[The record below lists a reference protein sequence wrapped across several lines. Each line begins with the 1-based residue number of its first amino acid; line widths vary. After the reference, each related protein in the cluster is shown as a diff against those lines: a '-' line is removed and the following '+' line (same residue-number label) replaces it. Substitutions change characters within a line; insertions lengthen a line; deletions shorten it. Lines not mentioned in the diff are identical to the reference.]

1 MGLIS
6 KTKLM
11 KIGPLSITILL
22 VSFAVMLVTTL
33 DWIDNNP
40 LSDYKLLAALQFML
54 IGRIILKNQRKKD

>member
-1 MGLIS
+1 
-6 KTKLM
+6 M

-22 VSFAVMLVTTL
+22 VSFAIMLVTTL

-40 LSDYKLLAALQFML
+40 LSDYKLIAALQFIL

>member
-1 MGLIS
+1 
-6 KTKLM
+6 M

>member
-1 MGLIS
+1 
-6 KTKLM
+6 M

-54 IGRIILKNQRKKD
+54 IGRIILKNKRKKD

>member
-1 MGLIS
+1 
-6 KTKLM
+6 M

-22 VSFAVMLVTTL
+22 VSFAIMLVTTL

-40 LSDYKLLAALQFML
+40 LSDYKLLAALQFIL

>member
-1 MGLIS
+1 
-6 KTKLM
+6 M

-22 VSFAVMLVTTL
+22 VSFAIMLVTTL